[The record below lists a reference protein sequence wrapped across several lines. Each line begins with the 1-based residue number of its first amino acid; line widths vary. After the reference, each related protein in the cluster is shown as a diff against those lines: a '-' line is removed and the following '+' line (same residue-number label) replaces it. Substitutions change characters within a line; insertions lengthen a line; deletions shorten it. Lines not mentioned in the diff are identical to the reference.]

1 MRNPIIPSVQNFYEI
16 PGERKYDYEAIC
28 CFAAAGFFLDN
39 ETYYTNLKVQRPAT
53 ILEDGIESTYFKW
66 NYNPR
71 DISFKQAVEEFA
83 DLFEIITREEVDTKR
98 VILPLSGG
106 LDSRSQAAALKGY
119 ENVHTYSYKFL
130 NSFNESGYG
139 KEIAKQMGWDFD
151 DITIPKGYLWD
162 RIDDLSKIN
171 RCYSDFVNPR
181 QMSIVERF
189 PTMGDIFY
197 LGHWGDV
204 LFDDMG
210 IAGNA
215 SMEDQI
221 KHMYKKILKKGGL
234 ELGRR
239 LWEYWQLDGN
249 FEEYLYERIKRLMA
263 SIDIDD
269 ANARIRAFKSLNWA
283 PRWTSVN
290 LGVFAKYHPLA
301 LPYYDDRMCE
311 FICTI
316 PEKYLAGRRIQIEYI
331 KMKAPELAEIPWQ
344 TFDPCNL
351 YNYQNYNSIQYQLV
365 VNYRRLIRKSKE
377 LIGQICTT
385 RNWEIQ
391 YLGKGN
397 EEKLKQN
404 LLYPNDL
411 VPQEISI
418 EYYQKFMEGNHRQK
432 VWYSHPL
439 SMLLTMSKINN
450 VQ

>member
-1 MRNPIIPSVQNFYEI
+1 MKNPIIPSVQNFYEI
-16 PGERKYDYEAIC
+16 PGEKKYDYKAIC

-53 ILEDGIESTYFKW
+53 ILEGGKEETYFSW
-66 NYNPR
+66 HYSPR
-71 DISFKQAVEEFA
+71 DISLKQAVEEFA
-83 DLFEIITREEVDTKR
+83 DLFEKITMEAVSGKK

-106 LDSRSQAAALKGY
+106 LDSRSQAAALKGCKD
-119 ENVHTYSYKFL
+119 VHTYSYKFL

-139 KEIAKQMGWDFD
+139 KEIARRMGWVFD
-151 DITIPKGYLWD
+151 DFTIPKGYLWD
-162 RIDDLSKIN
+162 RVDDLAQIN
-171 RCYSDFVNPR
+171 KCYSDFVNPR

-189 PTMGDIFY
+189 PSMGDIFY

-210 IAGNA
+210 ISGNA
-215 SMEDQI
+215 TLEDQI

-234 ELGRR
+234 ELGKR
-239 LWEYWQLDGN
+239 LWKYWQLEGN
-249 FEEYLYERIKRLMA
+249 FDEYLYERIKQLMSA
-263 SIDIDD
+263 IDIDD
-269 ANARIRAFKSLNWA
+269 ANAHIRAFKSLNWA

-311 FICTI
+311 FVCTV
-316 PEKYLAGRRIQIEYI
+316 PERYLAGRQIQIEYI

-351 YNYQNYNSIQYQLV
+351 YNYKNYNSLHNQLI
-365 VNYRRLIRKSKE
+365 VNYRRLIRKTKE
-377 LIGQICTT
+377 LAGQICTI

-391 YLGKGN
+391 YLGKDN
-397 EEKLKQN
+397 ELQLKKH
-404 LLYPNDL
+404 LLSPNDL
-411 VPQEISI
+411 VPQEIAI
-418 EYYQKFMEGNHRQK
+418 DYYTKFMEGIHTQK

-439 SMLLTMSKINN
+439 SMLLAMSKLHNID
-450 VQ
+450 